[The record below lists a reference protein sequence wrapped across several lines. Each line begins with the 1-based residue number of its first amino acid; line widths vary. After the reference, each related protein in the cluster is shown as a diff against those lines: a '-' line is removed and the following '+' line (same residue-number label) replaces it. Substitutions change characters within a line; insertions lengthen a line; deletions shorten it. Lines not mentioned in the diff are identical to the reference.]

1 MSLMTPACIRFINI
15 PELVACLTPFLEK
28 RDISHL
34 SKVSRT
40 FHAACNHHVWEILNL
55 GNVCLAGRICRSP
68 EALQAFIRHASVI
81 RSVDWD
87 PHFSWHYLPALWTY
101 LRTMP
106 APERK
111 KISIAALSH
120 MTWGKMRFYS
130 KPVLVPLPPLLALS
144 RLKARVHCNSPT
156 TLPVEMPD
164 YDRDS
169 HLHQTLWLVR
179 LNCKTMTHLDI
190 GELDYKS
197 TRVIRDL
204 CRTVSQLKRLKTL
217 RLGARR
223 RGSIH
228 RQSLESLF
236 FCCPES
242 LVEFNVTS
250 SYADHTASFNMNP
263 LKRDWD
269 FRQGPLVLRETP
281 LLHLKRLVMTS
292 VVGKDLARVF
302 RSFLEH
308 APALEALHFSDLGV
322 ISDDMELVLV
332 SIGKVCPRISDLET
346 EKCSGKLL
354 RTILEALPVQHLKCL
369 KCLKQINSGEDP
381 QTMID
386 TWIRH
391 STTLRQIELCD
402 STQVDST
409 VIQAALKTLR
419 ALEVLRVT
427 ARSSLMKVCLKLE
440 HAVESGWVCT
450 GLRHLEILISTTPA
464 GDSPAYLK
472 DHSKASWTEENHRHW
487 ENLGKFYSQ
496 IASLARLEVLNLRS
510 VGLAGLN
517 HQNDVPVEKT
527 CLPGLMFLADPST
540 GRLGYL
546 STLEPLKRLRELRG
560 SFRWIHEAVQERVG
574 EREVDWFVNHLPKL
588 ELVAFGGGS
597 YEFVQ
602 MLHKRRPGL
611 KGDGYCSW

>member
-15 PELVACLTPFLEK
+15 PELVACLIPFLEK

-40 FHAACNHHVWEILNL
+40 FHAACNHHVWEILSL

-68 EALQAFIRHASVI
+68 EALQAFIRHANVI

-106 APERK
+106 APEQ
-111 KISIAALSH
+111 
-120 MTWGKMRFYS
+120 
-130 KPVLVPLPPLLALS
+130 
-144 RLKARVHCNSPT
+144 
-156 TLPVEMPD
+156 MPD

-179 LNCKTMTHLDI
+179 LNWKTMTHLDI

-228 RQSLESLF
+228 RQSLEALF

-250 SYADHTASFNMNP
+250 SYADRTASLNMNP

-292 VVGKDLARVF
+292 VVDKDLARVF

-322 ISDDMELVLV
+322 ISDDMELVLL

-369 KCLKQINSGEDP
+369 KCLKQTSSGEDP
-381 QTMID
+381 QPMID

-427 ARSSLMKVCLKLE
+427 ARSSLMKICLKLE

-450 GLRHLEILISTTPA
+450 GLRRLEILVSTTPA

-487 ENLGKFYSQ
+487 ENLGKPEY
-496 IASLARLEVLNLRS
+496 RKT
-510 VGLAGLN
+510 G
-517 HQNDVPVEKT
+517 VPVDIGAVKAATGTEGVVS
-527 CLPGLMFLADPST
+527 LDP
-540 GRLGYL
+540 
-546 STLEPLKRLRELRG
+546 
-560 SFRWIHEAVQERVG
+560 
-574 EREVDWFVNHLPKL
+574 
-588 ELVAFGGGS
+588 
-597 YEFVQ
+597 
-602 MLHKRRPGL
+602 
-611 KGDGYCSW
+611 